1 MTRGKA
7 FLGGVV
13 VLGLGGVLTFA
24 IVHEATVSRAAAP
37 RPTLPGAPRPAL
49 TAAEEAYAAALW
61 PIHSEV
67 KVSALRMTFGGLS
80 YKMKEID
87 RSTLRARV
95 EAARQ
100 TYHKAALRI
109 RALQPPPSLQKVHAE
124 YAEAVQL
131 YEQSAAE
138 MGKVFKDGRDD
149 HLLAAYPL
157 SREAGEKMLRAGD
170 VLWPGEYVPN

>member
-1 MTRGKA
+1 
-7 FLGGVV
+7 
-13 VLGLGGVLTFA
+13 
-24 IVHEATVSRAAAP
+24 
-37 RPTLPGAPRPAL
+37 
-49 TAAEEAYAAALW
+49 
-61 PIHSEV
+61 
-67 KVSALRMTFGGLS
+67 MTFGGLS

-87 RSTLRARV
+87 RATLRARI

-109 RALQPPPSLQKVHAE
+109 RALPPPPSLQKVHAE

-131 YEQSAAE
+131 YERSAAE